1 MGDIAINNIQ
11 KKIIKPLKV
20 ILFKKASSLYVFKKF
35 SVLAIKKTIKMVS
48 FPLVLI
54 NNLVDNGGI
63 VIEELCDK
71 SIWLSDECL

>member
-1 MGDIAINNIQ
+1 MC
-11 KKIIKPLKV
+11 
-20 ILFKKASSLYVFKKF
+20 FKKF
-35 SVLAIKKTIKMVS
+35 SILTIKKAIKMVS